1 MDRNLLPH
9 GAQLGGRLALNHLPR
24 RFEFLMLATFFL
36 ISLNFLTM
44 PIGYAMWREVLGVAA
59 GVDTADQLIPTFSVA
74 TVTPT
79 GTLSATASITPSL
92 QVVTVTPD
100 ITATPMPSSTVV
112 IDPSAT
118 LALPTNLPP
127 IDLSPTPPASTTE
140 LPPTTEPL
148 PTEMPING

>member
-1 MDRNLLPH
+1 
-9 GAQLGGRLALNHLPR
+9 LNHLLR
-24 RFEFLMLATFFL
+24 RFEFLMLVTFFL

-79 GTLSATASITPSL
+79 GTLPATASITPSL
-92 QVVTVTPD
+92 QVDTVTPD
-100 ITATPMPSSTVV
+100 ITATPLPSSTVV

-118 LALPTNLPP
+118 LVLPTNLPP
-127 IDLSPTPPASTTE
+127 IDLSPTTPASTTE
-140 LPPTTEPL
+140 PPPTTEPL